1 MPGAGAP
8 GFIGARLR
16 EAREA
21 RGLTGISLAELLNV
35 SRQVVSQYELGQAAP
50 GVERLFTI
58 AARLN
63 VPVDYFLR
71 AERAAVER
79 TVFFRKQAAATKS
92 EQTKSERRLEWLED
106 LVALIEEYVALPLVD
121 LPDLLGLRSQTGWT
135 PSGIEDAASSVR
147 DRWGIGKGPIENVV
161 NVLEHHGF
169 AITRGVT
176 ETERIDAFSVLL
188 EPSRR
193 PAVFLGNDKD
203 SAARSRFD
211 AAHELG
217 HHVLHPDLASK
228 RLMTGTVRKTVEDE
242 AHRFASAFLM
252 PAREFL
258 QDLRSPTLESM
269 QLTKPRW
276 GASIGAMIQRCV
288 DLEVLNEREA
298 VRLWVIRSKRGW
310 ARSEPLDDVL
320 AIEQPTMLRKA
331 IEVILGEAGLTLSEL
346 LRQVRLSESDVEA
359 LAGLPDGYLSSGS
372 PPVRLVPRARQ
383 TDARPAEVI
392 AFPRKGPR

>member
-8 GFIGARLR
+8 GFNGARLR

-50 GVERLFTI
+50 SVERLFTI

-71 AERAAVER
+71 DERPAIER
-79 TVFFRKQAAATKS
+79 TVFFRKQAAATKT
-92 EQTKSERRLEWLED
+92 EQTKSKRRLEWLED
-106 LVALIEEYVALPLVD
+106 LVRFIEEYVVLPAVD
-121 LPDLLGLRSQTGWT
+121 VPDLLGLRGLTGWT
-135 PSGIEDAASSVR
+135 APRIEDAASSVR
-147 DRWGIGKGPIENVV
+147 ERWGIGKGPIENVV
-161 NVLEHHGF
+161 NVLEHRGF

-176 ETERIDAFSVLL
+176 ETERIDAFGVRL

-217 HHVLHPDLASK
+217 HHVLHPDVAPR
-228 RLMTGTVRKTVEDE
+228 RLMTGPVRKAVEDE

-252 PAREFL
+252 PARAFL
-258 QDLRSPTLESM
+258 QDLRSPTLQSM
-269 QLTKPRW
+269 QLAKPRW
-276 GASIGAMIQRCV
+276 GVSIGAMIQRCV
-288 DLEVLNEREA
+288 DLEVLDEREA
-298 VRLWVIRSKRGW
+298 ARLWVIRSKRGW
-310 ARSEPLDDVL
+310 ARWEPLDDVL
-320 AIEQPTMLRKA
+320 PIEQPTMLAKA
-331 IEVILGEAGLTLSEL
+331 IEVIANEARVPSIEIV
-346 LRQVRLSESDVEA
+346 RQVHLNESDIEA
-359 LAGLPDGYLSSGS
+359 LAGLPDGYLSAGS
-372 PPVRLVPRARQ
+372 PPIQLVPRARQ
-383 TDARPAEVI
+383 SDALPGDVI
-392 AFPRKGPR
+392 AFRPKALR